1 MWKLSQAWPHSF
13 LQLYE
18 KSGTEIKMIAVLLS
32 SHYAVILVFPC
43 LNHILWEADCV
54 SKLNTPVVFHCLLA
68 GHAAFLSVVQF
79 LSLSLQLLG
88 KGMLVINNNKSEKV
102 CWASNPTPDEESSP
116 EVGTFAAST
125 KQEHQPHQC
134 LNCAGGLSDAHRLV
148 SFAV

>member
-1 MWKLSQAWPHSF
+1 
-13 LQLYE
+13 
-18 KSGTEIKMIAVLLS
+18 MIAVLLS

-102 CWASNPTPDEESSP
+102 C
-116 EVGTFAAST
+116 
-125 KQEHQPHQC
+125 
-134 LNCAGGLSDAHRLV
+134 
-148 SFAV
+148 